1 MKTLLVLLRAF
12 ATGNLY
18 AETVS
23 AKVNGMVC
31 AFCAQG
37 IEKKLRAQKATQDV
51 FVSLENKVVAVALKS
66 GQTLSDDT
74 MKQVITDAGY
84 AVTGITRS
92 EEPLDAVRAAAK
104 KKP

>member
-1 MKTLLVLLRAF
+1 MKTLWVIFFTVVTINAQ
-12 ATGNLY
+12 

-37 IEKKLRAQKATQDV
+37 IEKKLRAQNATQDV
-51 FVSLENKVVAVALKS
+51 FVSLENKIVAVALKT
-66 GQTLSDDT
+66 GQVLSDDT

-84 AVTGITRS
+84 AVTEITRS
-92 EEPLDAVRAAAK
+92 EETLDAVRAAAK
-104 KKP
+104 KK